1 MRKLLLLIALVLLI
15 QTATAQFVNE
25 REVNIKAVAVTS
37 GPEPEGAVINITVI
51 ITPGNGKVFVSTS
64 PYTEIDMQGSAQLAA
79 LTACD
84 VLGLDF
90 MKYDFFYVIEADAP
104 IVGGPSAGG
113 VMTIATMA
121 ALKNLSIRKDVFMTG
136 MIYPDGFIGPV
147 GGIPYKLEAAAKNGA
162 KIFLIPKGQRV
173 VYVQEQK
180 EERRG
185 PFIFIT
191 TKTRPVDLVEY
202 GKQLGVEVREVETI
216 EEALAYY
223 TGYTITKP
231 QPHFNVSEYSNVLKM
246 LADRM
251 KKDTLSLLE
260 EVKRYADQNEL
271 KPVMEMIDSADES
284 YEKGNYYTAT
294 SRYFTAKIK
303 LRYLLYT
310 HTIKNED
317 DLSKEFTKTEN
328 ELKHT
333 LNYIKSAKDLGIE
346 SFQLFGAAEERI
358 TIAEE
363 YLHLARTSK
372 SIDKALQYL
381 AYSRERIESAKLWL
395 SLLDIIKKDIPIGEE
410 ELKKRAQ
417 FYLNQAESLIVYAS
431 SIGGYQSLINE
442 AKKNA
447 DLSRKQLNK
456 GFYSGAAISALD
468 AIIKASLSI
477 ELIDANDELIK
488 IKEESARRSAQAALA
503 EVEKVVT
510 PILPTAYY
518 EYAETSTD
526 TLMRLSYYKLSERLA
541 KLISAVAKVYPE
553 RELVEVNHV
562 PYTTPTPE
570 ESKLPILEPEMPS
583 ISVPGF
589 ETCIAIAAMA
599 AASML
604 GARRKS

>member
-1 MRKLLLLIALVLLI
+1 MKKLLLLVALILLI
-15 QTATAQFVNE
+15 QTANAQFINE

-37 GPEPEGAVINITVI
+37 GPSPEGAVIDITVI
-51 ITPGNGKVFVSTS
+51 ITPGNGRVFVSTS

-84 VLGLDF
+84 VLGIDF
-90 MKYDFFYVIEADAP
+90 MKYNFFYIIEADAP

-113 VMTIATMA
+113 VMTVATIA
-121 ALKNLSIRKDVFMTG
+121 ALKNLTIRKDVFMTG

-180 EERRG
+180 EEKRG

-191 TKTRPVDLVEY
+191 TKTRSIDLVEY
-202 GKQLGVEVREVETI
+202 GKQFGVEVREVETI

-223 TGYTITKP
+223 TGYSIVKP
-231 QPHFNVSEYSNVLKM
+231 QLQFDVSEYSNMLKL

-251 KKDTLSLLE
+251 KDDTLNLLE
-260 EVKRYADQNEL
+260 KVERYADQDEL
-271 KPVMEMIDSADES
+271 KQVMEILESGDES

-303 LRYLLYT
+303 LRYILYT

-317 DLSKEFTKTEN
+317 DLSREFTNTEN

-333 LNYIKSAKDLGIE
+333 VDYIKSVKELGIE
-346 SFQLFGAAEERI
+346 SFQLFGAAEERV

-363 YLHLARTSK
+363 YLHLARTSRD
-372 SIDKALQYL
+372 IDTALQYL

-395 SLLDIIKKDIPIGEE
+395 SLLDTIKKDIPIGEE

-431 SIGGYQSLINE
+431 SIGGYPSLINE
-442 AKKNA
+442 AKKNV
-447 DLSRKQLNK
+447 DLSRKQLNE

-477 ELIDANDELIK
+477 ELINANDDLIK
-488 IKEESARRSAQAALA
+488 TKEESARASAQSALA

-518 EYAETSTD
+518 EYAETSD
-526 TLMRLSYYKLSERLA
+526 DILLRLSYYKLSERLA
-541 KLISAVAKVYPE
+541 KLISAVAKVYSE
-553 RELVEVNHV
+553 RELVEVEFV

-570 ESKLPILEPEMPS
+570 ETRLPIIEPE
-583 ISVPGF
+583 VPGF
-589 ETCIAIAAMA
+589 EAWVAVTALAAVSA
-599 AASML
+599 L
-604 GARRKS
+604 GARRKF